1 MGQKR
6 YLVTGANGYIGKH
19 VVDELLR
26 LGYGVVACDVNFD
39 AVSPEAEKLSVDI
52 SDSSINVFELAGK
65 PDGMIH
71 LAWRNGFKHNA
82 DTHLKDLSI
91 HTEFIERMINAGLKS
106 ITVMGSMHE
115 VGYFEGAIKPDSPAN
130 PLSLYA
136 IAKNSLRQAVEVLS
150 KGKDVSFKWLR
161 GFYIYGDDEKSN
173 SVLGK
178 ILLADREGK
187 KSFPFTSGKNLY
199 DFIHV
204 EKLAEQIVAAAVQ
217 DKYTGIINC
226 CTGNP
231 ISLSEMAER
240 FIKENNLS
248 IRLEYGAFPDRPY
261 DSPGIWGDATLI
273 NKILSERKA

>member
-1 MGQKR
+1 MKQKR

-19 VVDELLR
+19 VVNELLK
-26 LGYGVVACDVNFD
+26 LGYSVVACDVNLSSV
-39 AVSPEAEKLSVDI
+39 ATEAEKLLVDI
-52 SDSSINVFELAGK
+52 ADSSINVFELAGK

-82 DTHLKDLSI
+82 DTHLKDLAI
-91 HTEFIERMINAGLKS
+91 HAEFVERMINAGLKNL
-106 ITVMGSMHE
+106 TVMGSMHE
-115 VGYFEGAIKPDSPAN
+115 VGYFEGAIRADSPTN
-130 PLSLYA
+130 PQSLYA
-136 IAKNSLRQAVEVLS
+136 IAKNSLRQTIDVLV
-150 KGKDVSFKWLR
+150 KGKDVSVKWLR

-187 KSFPFTSGKNLY
+187 ETFPFTSGKNLY
-199 DFIHV
+199 DFIHI
-204 EKLAEQIVAAAVQ
+204 EQLAEQIVAVAVQ

-226 CTGNP
+226 CSGEP
-231 ISLSEMAER
+231 ISLGDMAEK
-240 FIKENNLS
+240 FIKDNALS
-248 IRLEYGAFPDRPY
+248 IKLDYGAFPDRLY

>member
-6 YLVTGANGYIGKH
+6 YLVTGANGYIGRY
-19 VVDELLR
+19 VVNELLKHN
-26 LGYGVVACDVNFD
+26 YSVVALDVNFD
-39 AVSPEAEKLSVDI
+39 GVSPNAQRLSANI
-52 SDSSINVFELAGK
+52 SDDSIDIFELAGK

-82 DTHLKDLSI
+82 DTHFKDLAV
-91 HTEFIERMINAGLKS
+91 HTEFIERMIKSGLKN

-115 VGYFEGAIKPDSPAN
+115 VGYFEGAIKSDSPTN

-136 IAKNSLRQAVEVLS
+136 IAKNSFRQAIDVLT
-150 KGKDVSFKWLR
+150 KDKDVSVKWLR
-161 GFYIYGDDEKSN
+161 GYYIYGDDQKSN

-178 ILLADREGK
+178 ILMADKEGK
-187 KSFPFTSGKNLY
+187 KTFPFTSGKNLY
-199 DFIHV
+199 DFISV

-217 DKYTGIINC
+217 EKYTGIINC

-231 ISLSEMAER
+231 VSLGEMAER

-248 IRLEYGAFPDRPY
+248 IKLEYGVYPDRPY
-261 DSPGIWGDATLI
+261 DSPGVWGDATLI
-273 NKILSERKA
+273 NKIMAERKA